1 MKPSPEEDLAAKK
14 VLKAMT
20 KVSTLEAGGNLLIT
34 ISTAAA
40 VITPVVLS
48 LVTGDWS
55 KIFLLL
61 LYPLALFPMSLL
73 KHSSSSF
80 SLLKIL
86 LPAIAL
92 ILCFTITNA
101 PGWYWFIAL
110 GLTGSYHLLFNS
122 LPLARMKADRACEDT
137 VWKRLQLI
145 MEANSKVF
153 LTTIPVR

>member
-20 KVSTLEAGGNLLIT
+20 KVSTLEAGGNLLST

-61 LYPLALFPMSLL
+61 LYPLALFPMSFL
-73 KHSSSSF
+73 KHSRSSF
-80 SLLKIL
+80 SLLKTLI
-86 LPAIAL
+86 PTVVL
-92 ILCFTITNA
+92 ILFFTITNA

-122 LPLARMKADRACEDT
+122 LPLARMKADRACEDPA
-137 VWKRLQLI
+137 WKSLQLK
-145 MEANSKVF
+145 MEANKKVS
-153 LTTIPVR
+153 